1 MHPVLARFQD
11 REHVIP
17 TVIQQRCF
25 IGIADDKL

>member
-11 REHVIP
+11 REHVIS
-17 TVIQQRCF
+17 TVIQRCF